1 MSFDINALNAFRNA
15 NLAGVGRQPPVAFK
29 LSTAENSLP
38 MPFRLRLSPET
49 DFSFSI
55 K

>member
-1 MSFDINALNAFRNA
+1 MRTELLRSLGNAFG
-15 NLAGVGRQPPVAFK
+15 LEGVGRQPPVAFK